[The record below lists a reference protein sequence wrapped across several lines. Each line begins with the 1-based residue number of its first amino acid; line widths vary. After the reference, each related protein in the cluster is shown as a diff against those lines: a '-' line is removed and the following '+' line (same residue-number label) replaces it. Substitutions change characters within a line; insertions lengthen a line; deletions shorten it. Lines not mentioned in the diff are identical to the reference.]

1 MSYAKYIGA
10 RDGRRYLV
18 DANGNTNDI
27 IRAILQADAV
37 CQPFTASLAPV
48 LRGSTVTDTCRNLWQ
63 FWKDHVKYKEDPDN
77 FQFVKS
83 PRELYHS
90 GEGDCKS
97 YSIALA
103 SCLKNLGIPYMYRFV
118 TEEAGKDFHHVY
130 IVAKPQHGSEIII
143 DCVLDRFNYQNPYA
157 RKRDIAGKAP
167 VPQHR
172 GGIGKLNVTPDGK
185 LQVGAGE
192 KLDLVTP
199 NMFTPGVNE
208 TWWAKQLE
216 EERNA
221 LFGTILYGPTAKTVY
236 KYYAQISNMI
246 VADIFNAHP
255 AGIKRSAIADSLLN
269 NLDNLLKISFCMI
282 YAFWDNNQLGIF
294 PIGLDGKKQQ
304 GLDMK
309 QDLLDLGLREAT
321 LKAMCNYS
329 VWNMYGV
336 SLDYLLYRCSNK
348 VKYGTYWKP
357 VNGVPYYH
365 VPTGT
370 LRANG
375 APLEQTVRLASCFP
389 YNGGC
394 TRPLGM
400 PYWSVGGFIVRNK
413 ATDSM
418 FEGFIKNNPKPAIIQ
433 NYTPPS
439 QVEAN
444 MAIYQKWLNGNIP
457 GLPVILPP
465 NKVQISGTDSARIGY
480 GVAEIVSIVTAV
492 VAAVATIVGLVI
504 RIVEQVKAGNVAN
517 IPDVARDFQ
526 TEFETVDGC
535 SVGSNSNGVRLKCCP
550 DGTCVPYNPNDPT
563 HQPAAGN
570 FAAAPQRS
578 GSLFLIGG
586 GALLLAGMLSGSK
599 SDS

>member
-48 LRGSTVTDTCRNLWQ
+48 LRGSTVTDTCHRLWQ
-63 FWKDHVKYKEDPDN
+63 FWKEHVKYKEDPDN

-103 SCLKNLGIPYMYRFV
+103 SCLKNLCIPYMYRFV

-130 IVAKPQHGSEIII
+130 IVAKPQRGSEIII

-216 EERNA
+216 EEQKDLPNYR
-221 LFGTILYGPTAKTVY
+221 TRVY
-236 KYYAQISNMI
+236 DMG
-246 VADIFNAHP
+246 VADIKNHFATKALYRNVM
-255 AGIKRSAIADSLLN
+255 
-269 NLDNLLKISFCMI
+269 LKNWRKNYDTFLIGAFAMC
-282 YAFWDNNQLGIF
+282 YAFWDDATLSALPGALEEKRIA
-294 PIGLDGKKQQ
+294 GKN
-304 GLDMK
+304 LAD
-309 QDLLDLGLREAT
+309 DLKTLGLRDAT
-321 LKAMCNYS
+321 IKAMCNLGC
-329 VWNMYGV
+329 WNLYGI
-336 SLDYLLYRCSNK
+336 SLDYALYRCSNK
-348 VKYGTYWKP
+348 KQYGTYWKP

-365 VPTGT
+365 LPTGT

-389 YNGGC
+389 FNGGC

-418 FEGFIKNNPKPAIIQ
+418 FEGFIKNNPKPASIQ

-439 QVEAN
+439 QVDAN

-457 GLPVILPP
+457 GLPMIYP
-465 NKVQISGTDSARIGY
+465 NKVNVNGIGCM
-480 GVAEIVSIVTAV
+480 GICETITIVTAV
-492 VAAVATIVGLVI
+492 VAAVATVLSIVLSI
-504 RIVEQVKAGNVAN
+504 VKAVKSG
-517 IPDVARDFQ
+517 PDASKAPDLAKDFQ
-526 TEFETVDGC
+526 MEFQTVDGC
-535 SVGSNSNGVRLKCCP
+535 YVGTQNGSGAKIKVCP
-550 DGTCVPYNPNDPT
+550 DGSVSAFNPNDPNS
-563 HQPAAGN
+563 QPATGSLLD
-570 FAAAPQRS
+570 PSGQRS

>member
-1 MSYAKYIGA
+1 LSYAKYIGA

-130 IVAKPQHGSEIII
+130 IVAKPQQGSEIII

-216 EERNA
+216 EEQKDLPNYR
-221 LFGTILYGPTAKTVY
+221 TRVY
-236 KYYAQISNMI
+236 EMG
-246 VADIFNAHP
+246 VADIKNEFATR
-255 AGIKRSAIADSLLN
+255 ALYRGE
-269 NLDNLLKISFCMI
+269 LLKAWKKNFDDFMAVGYCMI
-282 YAFWDNNQLGIF
+282 YAFWDDQTLSALPNALSGKRQFALDIISDLKA
-294 PIGLDGKKQQ
+294 IGLRD
-304 GLDMK
+304 
-309 QDLLDLGLREAT
+309 AT
-321 LKAMCNYS
+321 LKAMCNLG
-329 VWNMYGV
+329 VWNFYGV

-348 VKYGTYWKP
+348 KQYGTYWKP

-365 VPTGT
+365 IPTGT
-370 LRANG
+370 LKANG

-389 YNGGC
+389 FNGGC

-418 FEGFIKNNPKPAIIQ
+418 FEGFIKNNPKPASIL

-439 QVEAN
+439 QVDAN

-457 GLPVILPP
+457 GLPNILPP
-465 NKVQISGTDSARIGY
+465 EKVKVSGHAIGDFGISATIAL
-480 GVAEIVSIVTAV
+480 VTAITT
-492 VAAVATIVGLVI
+492 AVATITGIVI
-504 RIVEQVKAGNVAN
+504 KIVQAAKAGPNPN
-517 IPDVARDFQ
+517 QMPDLAKDFQ
-526 TEFETVDGC
+526 MEYQTVDGC
-535 SVGSNSNGVRLKCCP
+535 FVGTQNSTGAKIKVCP
-550 DGTCVPYNPNDPT
+550 DGSVSPFNPNDPNS
-563 HQPAAGN
+563 QPGAGS
-570 FAAAPQRS
+570 FTEGLSS
-578 GSLFLIGG
+578 GGSSLFLIGG